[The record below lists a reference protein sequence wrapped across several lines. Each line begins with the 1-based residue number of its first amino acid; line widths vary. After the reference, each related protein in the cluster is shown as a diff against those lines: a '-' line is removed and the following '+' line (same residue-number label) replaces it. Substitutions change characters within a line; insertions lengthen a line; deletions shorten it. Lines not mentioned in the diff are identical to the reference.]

1 MINSKTMYN
10 ITSISLITG
19 YFLILLLS
27 SFILFYIFKNRK
39 NYGTELIA
47 LLISIVIFNSGFI
60 FSSLYICSVV
70 FFFSLEINL
79 LLWKVALVS
88 EFITL
93 TVLIII
99 YSFSKEYKKVPIR
112 PIILLST
119 LYGLLIGSFI
129 VPNTITIEYSS
140 MIPSSFTIIDPGNIH
155 YHFNPFTSLI
165 IIFFHSFITVYFLY
179 VSIVI
184 FRRERKKER
193 SVPLLLNSLI
203 FLIPVNMFNVYSI
216 IQLTIFRELYIILL
230 WITLFGVFIMLV
242 KQPEMFFI
250 LPNEIYYI
258 NIYHKSGILLFSYDF
273 GKKLDYDPVL
283 WGNTLIGLNHILSEF
298 IDKTDK
304 IDVIQ
309 TKNTDLVVKYDDDY
323 GYAIILITSQKNSII
338 EALIEQF
345 SKHFKSQFIQELS
358 EIRDL
363 NRIINVSEFKAAK
376 EIVEQTFELY
386 L

>member
-1 MINSKTMYN
+1 MVN
-10 ITSISLITG
+10 ITSISLIIG
-19 YFLILLLS
+19 YFFMMFLC
-27 SFILFYIFKNRK
+27 SFIFIYIFKNRK

-47 LLISIVIFNSGFI
+47 FLISLAIFNSGFI

-79 LLWKVALVS
+79 LIWKVAIIS

-93 TVLIII
+93 TILIII

-112 PIILLST
+112 PIILLSI

-129 VPNTITIEYSS
+129 VPNSVMIEYTT
-140 MIPSSFTIIDPGNIH
+140 MIPSSITIIDPGKIH
-155 YHFNPFTSLI
+155 YHFNLFTTIVI
-165 IIFFHSFITVYFLY
+165 ILFHSFITVYFLY

-184 FRRERKKER
+184 YRRERKKER
-193 SVPLLLNSLI
+193 SVPLLLNSFI
-203 FLIPVNMFNVYSI
+203 FLNPVIMFAVYLI

-230 WITLFGVFIMLV
+230 WITLFGLFIMLV
-242 KQPEMFFI
+242 KLPEMFFI

-298 IDKTDK
+298 IEKTDK

-309 TKNTDLVVKYDDDY
+309 TKNTDLVVKYDDNY
-323 GYAIILITSQKNSII
+323 GYAVILITNKKNSII

-345 SKHFKSQFIQELS
+345 SKHFKNQFIQELS

-363 NRIINVSEFKAAK
+363 NRIINVSEFKAAN
-376 EIVEQTFELY
+376 EIVEQIFELY

>member
-1 MINSKTMYN
+1 MVN
-10 ITSISLITG
+10 ITSISLIIG
-19 YFLILLLS
+19 YVFMMFLC
-27 SFILFYIFKNRK
+27 SFILIYIFKNRK

-47 LLISIVIFNSGFI
+47 FLISLAIFNSGFI

-79 LLWKVALVS
+79 LIWKVAIIS

-93 TVLIII
+93 TILIII

-112 PIILLST
+112 PIILLSI

-129 VPNTITIEYSS
+129 VPNSVMIEYTT
-140 MIPSSFTIIDPGNIH
+140 MIPSSITIIDPGKIH
-155 YHFNPFTSLI
+155 YHFNLFTTIVI
-165 IIFFHSFITVYFLY
+165 ILFHSFITVYFLY

-184 FRRERKKER
+184 YRRERKKER
-193 SVPLLLNSLI
+193 SVPLLLNSFI
-203 FLIPVNMFNVYSI
+203 FLNPVIMFAVYLI

-230 WITLFGVFIMLV
+230 WITLFGLFIMLV
-242 KQPEMFFI
+242 KLPEMFFI

-298 IDKTDK
+298 IEKTDK

-309 TKNTDLVVKYDDDY
+309 TKNTDLVVKYDDNY
-323 GYAIILITSQKNSII
+323 GYAVILITNKKNSII

-345 SKHFKSQFIQELS
+345 SKHFKNQFVQELS

-376 EIVEQTFELY
+376 EIVEQIFELY